1 MRWLVQNLS
10 VKSHMM
16 ANAGT
21 WGESRGHNHPYG
33 WIKPHRRQR
42 LKAPIV
48 MGEEQMMDMKN
59 KTIQIFTKKWTENS
73 TLIKK

>member
-1 MRWLVQNLS
+1 
-10 VKSHMM
+10 
-16 ANAGT
+16 
-21 WGESRGHNHPYG
+21 
-33 WIKPHRRQR
+33 
-42 LKAPIV
+42 